1 MFNKFLLLNQ
11 ITKSLVEKGYKT
23 FITQGCFD
31 VAARRECLL
40 LLKTLINIDGLTRK
54 QALSLRTIAYFLSAY
69 PLVISIK
76 NNKYKL
82 DDNVIYSRFSLPV
95 LTPKLFDS
103 VITEEISVIQSAKG
117 RHTVEIDVVT
127 LREKRKELNYTIE
140 ELAKLIGISKKA
152 LYEIENKRV
161 LPSIKTVKK
170 LENELKVNLR
180 MPYSIQ
186 HPKPAHLEPKNKFQK
201 EVSREFTRIGI
212 DNSPVYSAPF
222 ELVGKE
228 RFSMIAGLSENVKQI
243 RHEVSVVKEL
253 SSIFLSH
260 AIFISKDCRER
271 SLEGIPIISMSELAE
286 IKSSRELNKIIAE
299 KI

>member
-1 MFNKFLLLNQ
+1 LMKMFNKFLLLNQ

-103 VITEEISVIQSAKG
+103 VIKG